1 MRHAPLQAILR
12 LACKASNPRHHI
24 GSRSGW
30 DKEATNSAS
39 KSNRPLS
46 SPRSN
51 LAMAEAD
58 TTGRRLRTLTGLLE
72 RLGDVTNEALE
83 HQLTS
88 ALNVARRSSTV
99 HAVHIARAQEV
110 LEAAAEARTG
120 ANAARER
127 AAAEARAVKASW
139 DQAKAKEVQDAREAI
154 LKAAAGSTDEKL
166 KKAAVDMQER
176 EIIDARLAI
185 KRAAVQARS
194 EADEM
199 RWAVVKLK
207 EEAAKKLGE
216 VVAAQRA
223 WEEARRHTIQRAEEA
238 RRLEA
243 EERAREVAEAAAFM
257 QEAKR
262 RAADRRARVEAETAA
277 AAEAAAKACRQAEER
292 ARREMAMGMMLL
304 EDSPYANFLRR
315 QQSRMFA
322 LQSAS
327 GSEPGGGGSAPMAM
341 GKLPSIE
348 KLLRPASRQPALA
361 LEKLVELE
369 RGLLLRQGSLEG
381 STSAAAVPSRVPTRG
396 RGMPSRGAMLPD
408 SESTHLSQLSKT
420 VSPRES
426 PAPALFVSAS
436 APGPLRQST
445 RQSTDTKV
453 RSSGRVTARLLG
465 GWRRRVVVT

>member
-1 MRHAPLQAILR
+1 M
-12 LACKASNPRHHI
+12 
-24 GSRSGW
+24 
-30 DKEATNSAS
+30 
-39 KSNRPLS
+39 
-46 SPRSN
+46 
-51 LAMAEAD
+51 AMAEAD

-88 ALNVARRSSTV
+88 ALNVARRSGTV
-99 HAVHIARAQEV
+99 HAVHIAKAQEV

-139 DQAKAKEVQDAREAI
+139 DQAKTKEVQDAREAI
-154 LKAAAGSTDEKL
+154 LKAAAGSNDEKL

-176 EIIDARLAI
+176 EILDARLAI

-257 QEAKR
+257 KEAKR

-315 QQSRMFA
+315 QQSRIA
-322 LQSAS
+322 LQSASS

-426 PAPALFVSAS
+426 PSPALFVSAS

-445 RQSTDTKV
+445 DTKV
-453 RSSGRVTARLLG
+453 RSSGRVAARLLG

>member
-1 MRHAPLQAILR
+1 
-12 LACKASNPRHHI
+12 
-24 GSRSGW
+24 
-30 DKEATNSAS
+30 
-39 KSNRPLS
+39 
-46 SPRSN
+46 
-51 LAMAEAD
+51 MAEAD

>member
-1 MRHAPLQAILR
+1 
-12 LACKASNPRHHI
+12 
-24 GSRSGW
+24 
-30 DKEATNSAS
+30 
-39 KSNRPLS
+39 
-46 SPRSN
+46 
-51 LAMAEAD
+51 MAEAD

-292 ARREMAMGMMLL
+292 ARREMAMSMMLL

-315 QQSRMFA
+315 QQLRIA

-327 GSEPGGGGSAPMAM
+327 GSELGGGGSAPMAM

-369 RGLLLRQGSLEG
+369 RGLLLPKAGSLEG

-445 RQSTDTKV
+445 DTKV
-453 RSSGRVTARLLG
+453 RSSGRVAARLLG

>member
-1 MRHAPLQAILR
+1 
-12 LACKASNPRHHI
+12 
-24 GSRSGW
+24 
-30 DKEATNSAS
+30 
-39 KSNRPLS
+39 
-46 SPRSN
+46 
-51 LAMAEAD
+51 
-58 TTGRRLRTLTGLLE
+58 LTGLLE

-292 ARREMAMGMMLL
+292 ARREMAMSMMLL

-315 QQSRMFA
+315 QQLRIA

-327 GSEPGGGGSAPMAM
+327 GSELGGGGSAPMAM

-369 RGLLLRQGSLEG
+369 RGLLLRHLEG

-445 RQSTDTKV
+445 DTKV
-453 RSSGRVTARLLG
+453 RSSGRVAARLLG

>member
-1 MRHAPLQAILR
+1 MGPSLTTTD
-12 LACKASNPRHHI
+12 
-24 GSRSGW
+24 RSH
-30 DKEATNSAS
+30 DPFRAHEANM
-39 KSNRPLS
+39 
-46 SPRSN
+46 
-51 LAMAEAD
+51 AMAEAD

-88 ALNVARRSSTV
+88 ALNVARRSGTV
-99 HAVHIARAQEV
+99 HAVHIAKAQEV

-139 DQAKAKEVQDAREAI
+139 DQAKTKEVQDAREAI
-154 LKAAAGSTDEKL
+154 LKAAAGSNDEKL
-166 KKAAVDMQER
+166 KKAAIDMQER
-176 EIIDARLAI
+176 EILDARLAI

-216 VVAAQRA
+216 VIAAQRA

-243 EERAREVAEAAAFM
+243 EERAREVAETAAFM
-257 QEAKR
+257 KEAKR
-262 RAADRRARVEAETAA
+262 RAADRRAREEAETAA

-292 ARREMAMGMMLL
+292 ARREVAMGMMLL

-315 QQSRMFA
+315 QQLRIA
-322 LQSAS
+322 HQSAS
-327 GSEPGGGGSAPMAM
+327 GSESGVGSSTPMAM

-369 RGLLLRQGSLEG
+369 RGFLLRQG

-396 RGMPSRGAMLPD
+396 RGMQSRARETMLPD
-408 SESTHLSQLSKT
+408 SESTHFSQLSET
-420 VSPRES
+420 ESPRKSPS
-426 PAPALFVSAS
+426 PALSVSAS
-436 APGPLRQST
+436 APGPL

-453 RSSGRVTARLLG
+453 RSSGRVAARLPGL
-465 GWRRRVVVT
+465 GWRWRVVVN

>member
-1 MRHAPLQAILR
+1 
-12 LACKASNPRHHI
+12 
-24 GSRSGW
+24 
-30 DKEATNSAS
+30 
-39 KSNRPLS
+39 
-46 SPRSN
+46 
-51 LAMAEAD
+51 
-58 TTGRRLRTLTGLLE
+58 LTGLLE

-176 EIIDARLAI
+176 EILDARLAI

-223 WEEARRHTIQRAEEA
+223 WEEARRHKIQRAEEA

-292 ARREMAMGMMLL
+292 ARREMAMSMMLL

-315 QQSRMFA
+315 QQLRIA

-381 STSAAAVPSRVPTRG
+381 SRTSAASVPSRVPTRG

-426 PAPALFVSAS
+426 PSPALFVSAS

>member
-1 MRHAPLQAILR
+1 M
-12 LACKASNPRHHI
+12 
-24 GSRSGW
+24 
-30 DKEATNSAS
+30 
-39 KSNRPLS
+39 
-46 SPRSN
+46 
-51 LAMAEAD
+51 AMAEAD

-88 ALNVARRSSTV
+88 ALNVARRSGTV
-99 HAVHIARAQEV
+99 HAVHIAKAQEV

-154 LKAAAGSTDEKL
+154 LKAAAGSNDEKL
-166 KKAAVDMQER
+166 KKAAIDMQER
-176 EIIDARLAI
+176 EILDARLAI

-207 EEAAKKLGE
+207 EEAATKLGE
-216 VVAAQRA
+216 VIAAQRA

-243 EERAREVAEAAAFM
+243 EERAREVAETAAFM
-257 QEAKR
+257 KEAKR
-262 RAADRRARVEAETAA
+262 RAADRRAREEAETAA

-292 ARREMAMGMMLL
+292 ARRELAMGMMLL

-315 QQSRMFA
+315 QQLRIA
-322 LQSAS
+322 HQSAS
-327 GSEPGGGGSAPMAM
+327 GSESGVGSSTPMAM

-381 STSAAAVPSRVPTRG
+381 STSAASVPSRVPTRG
-396 RGMPSRGAMLPD
+396 RGMPSRGAMLFD

-445 RQSTDTKV
+445 DTKV
-453 RSSGRVTARLLG
+453 RSSGRVAARLLG

>member
-1 MRHAPLQAILR
+1 
-12 LACKASNPRHHI
+12 
-24 GSRSGW
+24 
-30 DKEATNSAS
+30 
-39 KSNRPLS
+39 
-46 SPRSN
+46 
-51 LAMAEAD
+51 MAEAD

-176 EIIDARLAI
+176 EILDARLAI

-223 WEEARRHTIQRAEEA
+223 WEEARRHKIQRAEEA

-257 QEAKR
+257 QEAKH

-292 ARREMAMGMMLL
+292 ARREMAMSMMLL

-315 QQSRMFA
+315 QQLRIA
-322 LQSAS
+322 LQSACS
-327 GSEPGGGGSAPMAM
+327 GSELGGGGSAPMAM

-381 STSAAAVPSRVPTRG
+381 STSAASVPSRVPTRG

-426 PAPALFVSAS
+426 PSPALFVSAS

-445 RQSTDTKV
+445 DTKV
-453 RSSGRVTARLLG
+453 RSSGRVAARLLG

>member
-1 MRHAPLQAILR
+1 
-12 LACKASNPRHHI
+12 
-24 GSRSGW
+24 
-30 DKEATNSAS
+30 
-39 KSNRPLS
+39 
-46 SPRSN
+46 
-51 LAMAEAD
+51 MAEAD

-223 WEEARRHTIQRAEEA
+223 WEEARRYKIQRAEEA

-277 AAEAAAKACRQAEER
+277 AAEAAAKACLQAEER
-292 ARREMAMGMMLL
+292 ARREMAMSMMLL

-315 QQSRMFA
+315 QQSRMLIA

-369 RGLLLRQGSLEG
+369 RGLLPGSLEG
-381 STSAAAVPSRVPTRG
+381 STSAASVPSRVPTRG

-426 PAPALFVSAS
+426 PSPALFVSAS

-445 RQSTDTKV
+445 DTKV
-453 RSSGRVTARLLG
+453 RSSGRVDARLLG

>member
-1 MRHAPLQAILR
+1 
-12 LACKASNPRHHI
+12 
-24 GSRSGW
+24 
-30 DKEATNSAS
+30 
-39 KSNRPLS
+39 
-46 SPRSN
+46 
-51 LAMAEAD
+51 
-58 TTGRRLRTLTGLLE
+58 LTGLLE

-176 EIIDARLAI
+176 EILDARLAI

-223 WEEARRHTIQRAEEA
+223 WEEARRHKIQRAEEA

-292 ARREMAMGMMLL
+292 ARREMAMSMMLL

-315 QQSRMFA
+315 QQLRIA

-369 RGLLLRQGSLEG
+369 RGLLLFGSLEG
-381 STSAAAVPSRVPTRG
+381 STSAASVPSRVPTRG

-426 PAPALFVSAS
+426 PSPALFVSAS

-445 RQSTDTKV
+445 DTKV
-453 RSSGRVTARLLG
+453 RSSGRVAARLLG

>member
-1 MRHAPLQAILR
+1 MDR
-12 LACKASNPRHHI
+12 
-24 GSRSGW
+24 
-30 DKEATNSAS
+30 
-39 KSNRPLS
+39 NRPHP

-51 LAMAEAD
+51 MAMAEAD

-88 ALNVARRSSTV
+88 ALNVARRSGTV
-99 HAVHIARAQEV
+99 HAVHIAKAQEV

-139 DQAKAKEVQDAREAI
+139 DQAKTKEVQDAREAI
-154 LKAAAGSTDEKL
+154 LKAAAGSNDEKL
-166 KKAAVDMQER
+166 KKAAIDMQER
-176 EIIDARLAI
+176 EILDARLAI

-216 VVAAQRA
+216 VIAAQRA

-243 EERAREVAEAAAFM
+243 EERAREVAETAAFM
-257 QEAKR
+257 KEAKR
-262 RAADRRARVEAETAA
+262 RAADRRAREEAETAA

-292 ARREMAMGMMLL
+292 ARRELAMGMMLL

-315 QQSRMFA
+315 QQLRIA
-322 LQSAS
+322 HQSAS
-327 GSEPGGGGSAPMAM
+327 GSESGVGSSTPMAM

-369 RGLLLRQGSLEG
+369 RGFLLRQG

-396 RGMPSRGAMLPD
+396 RGMQSRARGTMLPD
-408 SESTHLSQLSKT
+408 SESTHFSQLSET
-420 VSPRES
+420 ESPRKSPS
-426 PAPALFVSAS
+426 PALSVSAS
-436 APGPLRQST
+436 APGPL

-453 RSSGRVTARLLG
+453 RSSGRVAARLALPG
-465 GWRRRVVVT
+465 LGWRWRVVVN

>member
-1 MRHAPLQAILR
+1 MGPSLTTTD
-12 LACKASNPRHHI
+12 
-24 GSRSGW
+24 RSH
-30 DKEATNSAS
+30 DPFRAHEANMA
-39 KSNRPLS
+39 R
-46 SPRSN
+46 
-51 LAMAEAD
+51 AEAD

-88 ALNVARRSSTV
+88 ALNVARRSGTV
-99 HAVHIARAQEV
+99 HAVHIAKAQEV

-139 DQAKAKEVQDAREAI
+139 DQAKTKEVQDAREAI
-154 LKAAAGSTDEKL
+154 LKAAAGSNDEKL
-166 KKAAVDMQER
+166 KKAAIDMQER
-176 EIIDARLAI
+176 EILDARLAI

-216 VVAAQRA
+216 VIAAQRA

-243 EERAREVAEAAAFM
+243 EERAREVAETAAFM
-257 QEAKR
+257 KEAKR
-262 RAADRRARVEAETAA
+262 RAADRRAREEAETAA

-292 ARREMAMGMMLL
+292 ARREVAMGMMLL

-315 QQSRMFA
+315 QQLRIA
-322 LQSAS
+322 HQSAS
-327 GSEPGGGGSAPMAM
+327 GSESGVGRSTPMAM

-369 RGLLLRQGSLEG
+369 RGFLLRQG

-396 RGMPSRGAMLPD
+396 RGMQSRACGMMLPD
-408 SESTHLSQLSKT
+408 SESTHFSQLSET
-420 VSPRES
+420 ESPRKSPS
-426 PAPALFVSAS
+426 PALSVSAS
-436 APGPLRQST
+436 APGPL

-453 RSSGRVTARLLG
+453 RSSGRVAARLPGL
-465 GWRRRVVVT
+465 GWRWRVVVN

>member
-1 MRHAPLQAILR
+1 M
-12 LACKASNPRHHI
+12 
-24 GSRSGW
+24 
-30 DKEATNSAS
+30 
-39 KSNRPLS
+39 
-46 SPRSN
+46 
-51 LAMAEAD
+51 AMAEAD

-88 ALNVARRSSTV
+88 ALNVARRSGTV
-99 HAVHIARAQEV
+99 HAVHIAKAQEV

-139 DQAKAKEVQDAREAI
+139 DQAKTKEVQDAREAI
-154 LKAAAGSTDEKL
+154 LKAAAGSNDEKL
-166 KKAAVDMQER
+166 KKAAIDMQER
-176 EIIDARLAI
+176 EILDARLAI

-216 VVAAQRA
+216 VIAAQRA

-243 EERAREVAEAAAFM
+243 EERAREVAETAAFM
-257 QEAKR
+257 KEAKR
-262 RAADRRARVEAETAA
+262 RAADRRAREEAETAA

-292 ARREMAMGMMLL
+292 ARREVAMGMMLL

-315 QQSRMFA
+315 QQLRIA
-322 LQSAS
+322 HQSAS
-327 GSEPGGGGSAPMAM
+327 GSESGVGSSTPMALPMAM

-369 RGLLLRQGSLEG
+369 RGFLLRQG

-396 RGMPSRGAMLPD
+396 RGRGMQSRARGTMLPD
-408 SESTHLSQLSKT
+408 SESTHFSQLSETELPRK
-420 VSPRES
+420 SPS
-426 PAPALFVSAS
+426 PALSVSAS
-436 APGPLRQST
+436 APGPL

-453 RSSGRVTARLLG
+453 RSSGRVAARLPGL
-465 GWRRRVVVT
+465 GWRWRVVVN

>member
-1 MRHAPLQAILR
+1 MGPSLTTTD
-12 LACKASNPRHHI
+12 
-24 GSRSGW
+24 RSH
-30 DKEATNSAS
+30 DPFRAHEANM
-39 KSNRPLS
+39 
-46 SPRSN
+46 
-51 LAMAEAD
+51 AMAEAD

-88 ALNVARRSSTV
+88 ALNVARRSGTV
-99 HAVHIARAQEV
+99 HAVHIAKAQEV

-139 DQAKAKEVQDAREAI
+139 DQAKTKEVQDAREAI
-154 LKAAAGSTDEKL
+154 LKAAAGSNDEKL

-176 EIIDARLAI
+176 EILDARLAI

-216 VVAAQRA
+216 VIAAQRA

-243 EERAREVAEAAAFM
+243 EERAREVAETAAFM
-257 QEAKR
+257 KEAKR
-262 RAADRRARVEAETAA
+262 RAADRRAREEAETAA

-292 ARREMAMGMMLL
+292 ARREVAMGMMLL

-315 QQSRMFA
+315 QQLRIA
-322 LQSAS
+322 HQSAS
-327 GSEPGGGGSAPMAM
+327 GSESGVGSSTPMAM

-369 RGLLLRQGSLEG
+369 RGLLLRQGSLDEG
-381 STSAAAVPSRVPTRG
+381 STSAAAVPTRG
-396 RGMPSRGAMLPD
+396 RGMPSRGAMLFD

-426 PAPALFVSAS
+426 PSPALFLSAS
-436 APGPLRQST
+436 APGPL

-453 RSSGRVTARLLG
+453 RSSGRVAARLLG

>member
-1 MRHAPLQAILR
+1 
-12 LACKASNPRHHI
+12 
-24 GSRSGW
+24 
-30 DKEATNSAS
+30 
-39 KSNRPLS
+39 
-46 SPRSN
+46 
-51 LAMAEAD
+51 
-58 TTGRRLRTLTGLLE
+58 LTGLLE

-176 EIIDARLAI
+176 EILDARLAI

-223 WEEARRHTIQRAEEA
+223 WEEARRHKIQRAEEA

-292 ARREMAMGMMLL
+292 ARREMAMSMMLL

-315 QQSRMFA
+315 QQLRIA

-327 GSEPGGGGSAPMAM
+327 GSELGGGGSAPMAM

-381 STSAAAVPSRVPTRG
+381 MDSTSAASVPSRVPTRG

-426 PAPALFVSAS
+426 PSPALFVSAS

-445 RQSTDTKV
+445 DTKV
-453 RSSGRVTARLLG
+453 RSSGRVAARLLG

>member
-1 MRHAPLQAILR
+1 MSLSLTTTD
-12 LACKASNPRHHI
+12 
-24 GSRSGW
+24 RSH
-30 DKEATNSAS
+30 DPFRAHEANM
-39 KSNRPLS
+39 
-46 SPRSN
+46 
-51 LAMAEAD
+51 AMAEAD

-72 RLGDVTNEALE
+72 RLGDVSNEALE

-88 ALNVARRSSTV
+88 ALNVARRSGTV
-99 HAVHIARAQEV
+99 HAVHIAKAQEV

-139 DQAKAKEVQDAREAI
+139 DQAKTKEVQDAREAI
-154 LKAAAGSTDEKL
+154 LKAAAGSNDEKL
-166 KKAAVDMQER
+166 KKAAIDMQER
-176 EIIDARLAI
+176 EILDARLAI

-216 VVAAQRA
+216 VIAAQRA

-243 EERAREVAEAAAFM
+243 EERAREVAETAAFM
-257 QEAKR
+257 KEAKR
-262 RAADRRARVEAETAA
+262 RAADRRAREEAETAA

-292 ARREMAMGMMLL
+292 ARREVAMGMMLL

-315 QQSRMFA
+315 QQLRIA
-322 LQSAS
+322 HQSAS
-327 GSEPGGGGSAPMAM
+327 GSESGVGSSTPMAM

-369 RGLLLRQGSLEG
+369 RGFLLRQG

-396 RGMPSRGAMLPD
+396 RGRGMQSRARGTMLPD
-408 SESTHLSQLSKT
+408 SESTHFSQLSET
-420 VSPRES
+420 ESPRKSPS
-426 PAPALFVSAS
+426 PALSVSAS
-436 APGPLRQST
+436 APGPL

-453 RSSGRVTARLLG
+453 RSSGRVAARLALPG
-465 GWRRRVVVT
+465 LGWRWRVVVN

>member
-1 MRHAPLQAILR
+1 MDR
-12 LACKASNPRHHI
+12 
-24 GSRSGW
+24 
-30 DKEATNSAS
+30 
-39 KSNRPLS
+39 NRPHP

-51 LAMAEAD
+51 MAMAEAD

-88 ALNVARRSSTV
+88 ALNVARRSGTV
-99 HAVHIARAQEV
+99 HAVHIAKAQEV

-139 DQAKAKEVQDAREAI
+139 DQAKTKEVQDAREAI
-154 LKAAAGSTDEKL
+154 LKAAAGSNDEKL
-166 KKAAVDMQER
+166 KKAAIDMQER
-176 EIIDARLAI
+176 EILDARLAI

-216 VVAAQRA
+216 VIAAQRA

-243 EERAREVAEAAAFM
+243 EERAREVAETAAFM
-257 QEAKR
+257 KEAKR
-262 RAADRRARVEAETAA
+262 RAADRRAREEAETAA

-292 ARREMAMGMMLL
+292 ARREVAMGMMLL

-315 QQSRMFA
+315 QQLRIA
-322 LQSAS
+322 HQSAS
-327 GSEPGGGGSAPMAM
+327 GSESGVGSSTPMAM

-369 RGLLLRQGSLEG
+369 RGFLLRQG

-396 RGMPSRGAMLPD
+396 RGMQSRAISRARGTMLPD
-408 SESTHLSQLSKT
+408 SESTHFSQLSET
-420 VSPRES
+420 ESPRKSPS
-426 PAPALFVSAS
+426 PALSVSAS
-436 APGPLRQST
+436 APGPL

-453 RSSGRVTARLLG
+453 RSSGRVAARLPGL
-465 GWRRRVVVT
+465 GWRWRVVVN

>member
-1 MRHAPLQAILR
+1 
-12 LACKASNPRHHI
+12 
-24 GSRSGW
+24 
-30 DKEATNSAS
+30 
-39 KSNRPLS
+39 
-46 SPRSN
+46 
-51 LAMAEAD
+51 MAEAD
-58 TTGRRLRTLTGLLE
+58 TTRRLRTLTGLLE

-176 EIIDARLAI
+176 EILDARLAI

-292 ARREMAMGMMLL
+292 ARREMAMSMMLL

-315 QQSRMFA
+315 QQLRIA

-327 GSEPGGGGSAPMAM
+327 GSELGGGGSAPMAM

-369 RGLLLRQGSLEG
+369 RGLLLRQGAGVSPDPARSPSTPSKSKLTPIAKAESLG
-381 STSAAAVPSRVPTRG
+381 ASTSAPQLSVPSSSGKASAAQGALKTPKSAASLVVESSSLRKDLISVTHERCPLDEYTRRLDEFLRLGKSRTQLEKDQKGLGNPT
-396 RGMPSRGAMLPD
+396 MPSFNLPD
-408 SESTHLSQLSKT
+408 FDE
-420 VSPRES
+420 E
-426 PAPALFVSAS
+426 
-436 APGPLRQST
+436 LR
-445 RQSTDTKV
+445 
-453 RSSGRVTARLLG
+453 ARAKRKMLL
-465 GWRRRVVVT
+465 TSIL

>member
-1 MRHAPLQAILR
+1 
-12 LACKASNPRHHI
+12 
-24 GSRSGW
+24 
-30 DKEATNSAS
+30 
-39 KSNRPLS
+39 
-46 SPRSN
+46 
-51 LAMAEAD
+51 MAEAD

-176 EIIDARLAI
+176 EILDARLAI

-292 ARREMAMGMMLL
+292 ARREMAMSMMLL

-315 QQSRMFA
+315 QQLRIA

-327 GSEPGGGGSAPMAM
+327 GSEGSELGGGGSAPMAM

-369 RGLLLRQGSLEG
+369 RGLLPGSLEG
-381 STSAAAVPSRVPTRG
+381 STSAASVPSRVPTRG

-426 PAPALFVSAS
+426 PSPALFVSAS

-445 RQSTDTKV
+445 DTKV
-453 RSSGRVTARLLG
+453 RSSGRVAARLLG

>member
-1 MRHAPLQAILR
+1 MDR
-12 LACKASNPRHHI
+12 
-24 GSRSGW
+24 
-30 DKEATNSAS
+30 
-39 KSNRPLS
+39 NRPHP

-51 LAMAEAD
+51 MAMAEAD

-88 ALNVARRSSTV
+88 ALNVARRSGTV
-99 HAVHIARAQEV
+99 HAVHIAKAQEV

-139 DQAKAKEVQDAREAI
+139 DQAKTKEVQDAREAI
-154 LKAAAGSTDEKL
+154 LKAAAGSNDEKL

-176 EIIDARLAI
+176 EILDARLAI

-216 VVAAQRA
+216 VIAAQRA

-257 QEAKR
+257 KEAKR

-315 QQSRMFA
+315 QQSRIA
-322 LQSAS
+322 LQSASS

-396 RGMPSRGAMLPD
+396 RGMPSRGAMLFD

-445 RQSTDTKV
+445 DTKV
-453 RSSGRVTARLLG
+453 RSSGRVAARLLG

>member
-1 MRHAPLQAILR
+1 MSLSLTTTD
-12 LACKASNPRHHI
+12 
-24 GSRSGW
+24 RSH
-30 DKEATNSAS
+30 DPFRAHEANM
-39 KSNRPLS
+39 
-46 SPRSN
+46 
-51 LAMAEAD
+51 AMAEAD

-72 RLGDVTNEALE
+72 RLGDVSNEALE

-88 ALNVARRSSTV
+88 ALNVARRSGTV
-99 HAVHIARAQEV
+99 HAVHIAKAQEV

-139 DQAKAKEVQDAREAI
+139 DQAKTKEVQDAREAI
-154 LKAAAGSTDEKL
+154 LKAAAGSNDEKL
-166 KKAAVDMQER
+166 KKAAIDMQER
-176 EIIDARLAI
+176 EILDARLAI

-216 VVAAQRA
+216 VIAAQRA

-243 EERAREVAEAAAFM
+243 EERAREVAETAAFM
-257 QEAKR
+257 KEAKR
-262 RAADRRARVEAETAA
+262 RAADRRAREEAETAA

-292 ARREMAMGMMLL
+292 ARREVAMGMMLL

-315 QQSRMFA
+315 QQLRIA
-322 LQSAS
+322 HQSAS
-327 GSEPGGGGSAPMAM
+327 GSESGVGSSTPMAM

-369 RGLLLRQGSLEG
+369 RGFLLRQG

-396 RGMPSRGAMLPD
+396 RGRGMQSRALSRARGTMLPD
-408 SESTHLSQLSKT
+408 SESTHFSQLSET
-420 VSPRES
+420 ESPRKSPS
-426 PAPALFVSAS
+426 PALSVSAS
-436 APGPLRQST
+436 APGPL

-453 RSSGRVTARLLG
+453 RSSGRVAARLPGL
-465 GWRRRVVVT
+465 GWRWRVVVN